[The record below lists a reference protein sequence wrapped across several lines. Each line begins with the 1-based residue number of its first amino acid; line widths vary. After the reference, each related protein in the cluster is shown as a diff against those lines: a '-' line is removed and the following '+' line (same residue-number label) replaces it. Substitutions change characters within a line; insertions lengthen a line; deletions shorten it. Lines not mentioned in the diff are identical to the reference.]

1 MKYLALEKYIESVF
15 ELNNVVNILYA
26 DSMAITPINSQDSR
40 VLEIKNISAI
50 AHKLLTSI
58 ELSDLISEAQTE
70 IDILDD
76 WQKANLREIARRHV
90 HASSINSGLQQ
101 ELMLAKTNCELM
113 WKKAKNDNSFSVL
126 IPYLQRVL
134 SLSQEIAQI
143 KSEQFNQPK
152 YNTFLDIYDAGQS
165 STNIKELY
173 SDLKT
178 TLPTIISQIIDKQ
191 RSEKVLPITEI
202 SLEVQKAII
211 FNIMTKMGFDFMAGR
226 IDEATHPFCGGTPY
240 DVRLFVKYG
249 GNFIKNIMS
258 AIHETGHGLY
268 EQGLPNKYR
277 NQPVGKARSMAF
289 HESQALIMEMQI
301 ARSQE
306 FMEFVARMLKDDFG
320 LVGNEYS
327 ASNLYKL
334 STRVNSNAIRIGSDE
349 ITYHMHVLLRVEI
362 EEALLENTLIL
373 EELPYAWNDKMKE
386 YLGIIPATEREGC
399 LQDVHWSKGYFGYF
413 PSYTTGAITASM
425 LMQKIKNISF
435 NTTKDLARGNL
446 STINIF
452 LNENIRSKGSLY
464 DSQTLMKSVT
474 GLENIDPKMFIQ
486 YINHKYL

>member
-26 DSMAITPINSQDSR
+26 DSMTITPINSQDSR

-76 WQKANLREIARRHV
+76 WQKANLREITRRHV
-90 HASSINSGLQQ
+90 HASSINSGLQR

-113 WKKAKNDNSFSVL
+113 WKKAKDDNSFSMFK
-126 IPYLQRVL
+126 PYLQRVL
-134 SLSQEIAQI
+134 SLSQEVAHI
-143 KSEQFNQPK
+143 KSEQFNKPK
-152 YNTFLDIYDAGQS
+152 YDTFLDVYNADQS
-165 STNIKELY
+165 GANIRDLY
-173 SDLKT
+173 SGLKT
-178 TLPTIISQIIDKQ
+178 TLPTLIPQIIDKQ
-191 RSEKVLPITEI
+191 RSEKVLSITEI

-226 IDEATHPFCGGTPY
+226 IDEAPHPFCGGTPH
-240 DVRLFVKYG
+240 DVRLLVKYG

-306 FMEFVARMLKDDFG
+306 FMEFLARMLKDEFG
-320 LVGNEYS
+320 LVGNEYN

-362 EEALLENTLIL
+362 EEALLENTLTL
-373 EELPYAWNDKMKE
+373 EELPYAWNDRMKE

-425 LMQKIKNISF
+425 LMQKIKAKSPNI
-435 NTTKDLARGNL
+435 TTDLASGNL

-452 LNENIRSKGSLY
+452 LNEHVRSKGSLC
-464 DSQTLMKSVT
+464 DSQTLMKSAT
-474 GLENIDPKMFIQ
+474 GLQNIDPRMFIQ